1 MQRRHNSHGCP
12 WSPAFTL
19 IELLTVIAIIGILAA
34 ILIPVVAQVRES
46 ARAAQCVSNLRQIG
60 LALQLYA
67 EDNQGFLPMA
77 TNDHS
82 RPTPRISD
90 PQWSDALYEYLPQR
104 EARGGGAAHE
114 IFACPSAARSWGI
127 DPQSVNRSYSYTGA
141 GLGLRN
147 GTLSPFQRRR
157 VGTIIDHSRT
167 MLVVEGA
174 RNVPWSQSVSNVNW
188 AALRNNQRRSSPEAV
203 DFLHNDR
210 MNVLH
215 VDGSVHSLP
224 FVELRDITEEQWTGM
239 FRQR

>member
-1 MQRRHNSHGCP
+1 MNRKHISPGHTRHVG
-12 WSPAFTL
+12 FTL

-67 EDNQGFLPMA
+67 EDNRGYLPMA

-90 PQWSDALYEYLPQR
+90 PQWSDALYEYLPQQ
-104 EARGGGAAHE
+104 APRGGGAAHE
-114 IFACPSAARSWGI
+114 IFACPSAARSWGV
-127 DPQSVNRSYSYTGA
+127 DPQSVNRSYTYTAA

-147 GTLSPFQRRR
+147 STFSAFERRR
-157 VGTIIDHSRT
+157 LATIIDHSRT
-167 MLVVEGA
+167 MLVAEGA
-174 RNVPWSQSVSNVNW
+174 RNEPWSQSVSRVDW
-188 AALRNNQRRSSPEAV
+188 DTLRNDQRRSSPESV

-215 VDGSVHSLP
+215 VDASVHSLP
-224 FVELRDITEEQWTGM
+224 LAELRNVTEEQWTGLY
-239 FRQR
+239 RTR